1 MIDQNQILWDEKNL
15 TELQSSCKNKNEQ
28 ETSDITKNIKTSSTP
43 NDWRN
48 ITDPKV
54 RRKMRQKVY
63 RETNKEKIRET
74 QKIAYKKHYE
84 ANKEKIQAAHGD
96 YNKLN
101 KDKIKKQRQEYY
113 QKNKRKILDKD
124 FNIDELVDED
134 RQAILIFLRNTA
146 FGSEY
151 EMEMIDSKTNLPFKF
166 TLDLSILKVKDF
178 NLKPD
183 ENGEYSYFM
192 KSSKKNVTFK
202 YLNNVQEKD
211 LIKIRDN
218 SPTAVAPVTTKRLE
232 MMIKS
237 VDGMRDQM
245 GIYQFIQNLPIKDS
259 QEFRKFSNENKPGID
274 LSVDVKTPSGD
285 TVKAYIDFGVEFFR
299 PFYGI

>member
-1 MIDQNQILWDEKNL
+1 MENYNIDPTISYDVVELPSKGIFYANNKKSLRVAYLTASDENILVAPNL
-15 TELQSSCKNKNEQ
+15 LQSDTVIE
-28 ETSDITKNIKTSSTP
+28 E
-43 NDWRN
+43 
-48 ITDPKV
+48 
-54 RRKMRQKVY
+54 
-63 RETNKEKIRET
+63 
-74 QKIAYKKHYE
+74 
-84 ANKEKIQAAHGD
+84 
-96 YNKLN
+96 LL
-101 KDKIKKQRQEYY
+101 
-113 QKNKRKILDKD
+113 KRKILDKD

-151 EMEMIDSKTNLPFKF
+151 EMEMIDTKTNLPFKF
-166 TLDLSILKVKDF
+166 VLDLSILKVRDF

-183 ENGEYSYFM
+183 ENGEYSFFM
-192 KSSKKNVTFK
+192 NISKKNITFK
-202 YLNNVQEKD
+202 YLNNIQEKD

-218 SPTAVAPVTTKRLE
+218 SSTSVAPVTTKRLE

-245 GIYQFIQNLPIKDS
+245 GIYQFIQNLPIRDS
-259 QEFRKFSNENKPGID
+259 QEFRKFANDNKPGID

-299 PFYGI
+299 PFYGV